1 MIRRPPRS
9 TRTDTLFPYTTLFRS
24 VDRDAERQGA
34 FVQRRPGGAP
44 GGIILARDI
53 EPPQACRKQKCRN
66 MGGGETGNDRH
77 CWSDLPQCTPGLDTL
92 TERHDAS
99 LPHPATHRTTRV

>member
-1 MIRRPPRS
+1 MRISDWSSDVCSSDLSIAERARSRPSPEPNPFRQRSSSKKSRRVDRRQLRPQVFRQPR
-9 TRTDTLFPYTTLFRS
+9 RAEAAKIGVEIVTLRLER

-53 EPPQACRKQKCRN
+53 EPPQA
-66 MGGGETGNDRH
+66 
-77 CWSDLPQCTPGLDTL
+77 
-92 TERHDAS
+92 
-99 LPHPATHRTTRV
+99 